1 MKVGVRKV
9 NVKNRVKARTTG
21 KVKRALKKSVN
32 PMYGKKGVGLVT
44 DPEKALYNKVYN
56 KTTVSADSLFE
67 TNKKH
72 DDSWGFEDETEQ
84 IVTEESEINL
94 DKLFKNTPAKSIP
107 THTQPEIDK
116 EKMSELSSKYNK
128 IAFGLLIVSL
138 IIYFLVFPP
147 LGFIGAVVSIIIFN
161 KARKYKKLSV

>member
-1 MKVGVRKV
+1 MKVGIRKV

-116 EKMSELSSKYNK
+116 KKMSELSSKYNK

>member
-44 DPEKALYNKVYN
+44 DPEKAIYNKVYN

-116 EKMSELSSKYNK
+116 EKMGELSSKYNK
-128 IAFGLLIVSL
+128 LAFGLLIVSL